1 MKIAQIK
8 TAIIPPESSVHK
20 PNRKDTAEMIWG
32 IMATKPNRKNKANN
46 FSTTLKKFHSV
57 IAC

>member
-8 TAIIPPESSVHK
+8 TAIIPPESSAHK

-46 FSTTLKKFHSV
+46 FSTTLK
-57 IAC
+57 